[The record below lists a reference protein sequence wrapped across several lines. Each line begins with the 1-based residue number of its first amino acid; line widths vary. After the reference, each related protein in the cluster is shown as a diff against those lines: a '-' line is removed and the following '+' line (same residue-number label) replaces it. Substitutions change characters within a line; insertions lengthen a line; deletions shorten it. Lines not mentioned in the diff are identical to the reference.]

1 MSELVHL
8 IRPAADPDPQGA
20 IVLLHGRGADEHD
33 LHGFLDV
40 LDPERRWVGVTP
52 GGPLALPPGGRHWYV
67 VPRVGHPDPETF
79 QASFGLLHDLLSTL
93 PERTGVPWERT
104 VIGGFS
110 QGAVM
115 AYALGLGPAVP
126 DAAYPARPRPA
137 GILAMSGFMATV
149 PGFEH
154 DLGNRQ
160 DFPVCITHGSLDP
173 VIDIAFARQARV
185 RLEEA
190 GADVTYRE
198 SPMPHTIDPR
208 AVPDI
213 AGWVR
218 DRLS

>member
-1 MSELVHL
+1 M
-8 IRPAADPDPQGA
+8 
-20 IVLLHGRGADEHD
+20 
-33 LHGFLDV
+33 
-40 LDPERRWVGVTP
+40 
-52 GGPLALPPGGRHWYV
+52 
-67 VPRVGHPDPETF
+67 
-79 QASFGLLHDLLSTL
+79 
-93 PERTGVPWERT
+93 PWERT